1 MTLKGRLY
9 LSAAAISIAG
19 CFAFSQAGAQTAFPI
34 KKTDIGGTVTS
45 PSGPEAGVWVIAETH
60 DLPTR
65 FAKKVVTDD
74 QGRYMVPDLPM
85 AKYTVWVRGYG
96 LADSAKVDAEPG
108 KELNLKAVPASSDAE
123 AAKVYPAISWYS
135 MLKIP
140 SADQFG

>member
-19 CFAFSQAGAQTAFPI
+19 GFAFSQAGAQTAVPI

-65 FAKKVVTDD
+65 FAKMVVTDD
-74 QGRYMVPDLPM
+74 QGRYMVPDLPK
-85 AKYTVWVRGYG
+85 AKYTIWVRGYG
-96 LADSAKVDAEPG
+96 LADSAKVEAETG
-108 KELNLKAVPASSDAE
+108 KHLDLKD
-123 AAKVYPAISWYS
+123 
-135 MLKIP
+135 
-140 SADQFG
+140 